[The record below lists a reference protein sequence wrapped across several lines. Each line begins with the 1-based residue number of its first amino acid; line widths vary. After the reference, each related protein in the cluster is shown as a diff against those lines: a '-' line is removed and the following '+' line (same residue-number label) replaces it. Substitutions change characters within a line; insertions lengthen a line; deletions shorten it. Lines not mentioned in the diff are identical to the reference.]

1 MAATATLTPAP
12 PLAPPNRVGRLATAA
27 TVIESSDPH
36 VGLGVVY
43 ERDVQIEGTA
53 IWDSTACET
62 AGADNTGT
70 ELSGTVTGIPYVVFQ
85 MAQCR
90 MINEW
95 NTLGGR
101 LGTIFEAGEWRTVE
115 EAFATALA
123 AGDYGTVSA
132 GPTATN
138 AGPKATFAIAESYI
152 ADNLA
157 YGVIL
162 ASPEIVSYATA
173 NNLIVRDGDRLFT
186 VLGTPVVS
194 IIGLGD
200 DLYVTG
206 QIVIYRGPR
215 SDPRPAQSKT
225 TGNYNNEFVVLTERV
240 YTIAVEGAEDDGSME
255 IVKWTVNLTL

>member
-1 MAATATLTPAP
+1 MAAQTTLIPAP
-12 PLAPPNRVGRLATAA
+12 PLAPPNRVGRLENSVE
-27 TVIESSDPH
+27 VIDTSDPH

-43 ERDVQIEGTA
+43 ERDVQVVGTA
-53 IWDSTACET
+53 VWDGNACET
-62 AGADNTGT
+62 GGSSKDAT
-70 ELSGTVTGIPYVVFQ
+70 EISGTVTSVPYTVFQ
-85 MAQCR
+85 QAKCR

-101 LGTIFEAGEWRTVE
+101 LGTLFESGEWRTIE

-138 AGPKATFAIAESYI
+138 AGPKATFAVAESYI
-152 ADNLA
+152 ATQLA
-157 YGVIL
+157 YGTIL

-173 NNLIVRDGDRLFT
+173 NNLVVRDGDRLYT
-186 VLGTPVVS
+186 VQGTPVIS
-194 IIGLGD
+194 IVGLGD

-206 QIVIYRGPR
+206 QIVIWRGPR
-215 SDPRPAQSKT
+215 SEPRPVMEVP
-225 TGNYNNEFVVLTERV
+225 YINEFVVLTERI
-240 YTIAVEGAEDDGSME
+240 YTIAVEGAETDGAME